1 MAATF
6 MALEMM
12 RQAGEAWAHHSAR
25 ADRDNSVVSPIP
37 LQPDE
42 PMVLHFSSK
51 MHLFALWLINTLDKF
66 KRELKCPFLRT
77 FIVERRISHAL
88 FLCFSFQFYGVEEV
102 RLLIVHPVN
111 RGSSADGGRWQ
122 GAAHT
127 FPHIRV
133 WKIQLELGVTLP
145 WVGKKFAGKK

>member
-1 MAATF
+1 M
-6 MALEMM
+6 
-12 RQAGEAWAHHSAR
+12 
-25 ADRDNSVVSPIP
+25 
-37 LQPDE
+37 
-42 PMVLHFSSK
+42 
-51 MHLFALWLINTLDKF
+51 
-66 KRELKCPFLRT
+66 
-77 FIVERRISHAL
+77 ERRISHAL

-127 FPHIRV
+127 SPHIRV